1 MNKQDRKEVEEIINI
16 LTDVQSRIES
26 LGEAE
31 QEKFDNL
38 SEGLQQAERGQK
50 MEEDASTISDIA
62 SDLNG
67 IIEALQELS

>member
-1 MNKQDRKEVEEIINI
+1 MNKQDRKEVEEIIA
-16 LTDVQSRIES
+16 LLEDAQSRIEG

-50 MEEDASTISDIA
+50 MEEAASTLSDIA
-62 SDLNG
+62 CSITDV
-67 IIEALQELS
+67 IDSLQELS